1 MRKFFHYSVAT
12 LLATLIAA
20 CNTLNNEVS
29 STGKTQ
35 SVTPLPSKAPKQIA
49 LLLPL
54 SGSLSPQG
62 QAILSGFTAANANN
76 GNQATIKT
84 YDVNSGSIDAQY
96 QTALQQGADFVV
108 GPLSK
113 PNVERLTQN
122 NITVPTLT
130 LNYVNPN
137 ENVPDLLYQFG
148 LSPQDE
154 AKQAADRAIHDGH
167 KQALVIVPA
176 TSWGRGI
183 ADAFAARFS
192 QQGGS
197 VTEVLAYQAD
207 TQTLTKQV
215 ASALQFKESKP
226 GSSTNEGTYRPNRKT
241 VLERRQDIDMVF
253 MTAQPSIARQI
264 RPLLK
269 FYNAG
274 DLPVYATSQ
283 VYSGTPNPTQ
293 DRDLDGVMFCDI
305 PWVFNN
311 PPVLANTRSQLAGNP
326 NFQRYLGLY
335 ALGADASQLTSELSE
350 LTNSSTSGVT
360 GATGTLYL
368 RGHQVMR
375 QLQWAQFRDGAPV
388 LLPNYPAPL

>member
-1 MRKFFHYSVAT
+1 MRKFFRFSVVT
-12 LLATLIAA
+12 LLVTLIAA
-20 CNTLNNEVS
+20 CNTVS
-29 STGKTQ
+29 DNTPSASKTQ
-35 SVTPLPSKAPKQIA
+35 AVTPLPSQAPKQIA

-54 SGSLSPQG
+54 SGPLAPQG
-62 QAILSGFTAANANN
+62 QAILSGFTAANNTN
-76 GNQATIKT
+76 GNKATIKT
-84 YDVNSGSIDAQY
+84 YDVNAGSISSQY
-96 QTALQQGADFVV
+96 QTALQDGADFIV
-108 GPLSK
+108 GPLNKQS
-113 PNVERLTQN
+113 VQQLSQD
-122 NITVPTLT
+122 NITVPTLA
-130 LNYVNPN
+130 LNYVNSDQ
-137 ENVPDLLYQFG
+137 VPDLFYQLG

-154 AKQAADRAIHDGH
+154 ATQAADRAIHEGH
-167 KQALVIVPA
+167 KQALVIVP
-176 TSWGRGI
+176 SSNWGRGI
-183 ADAFAARFS
+183 ADAFSARFAA
-192 QQGGS
+192 QGGN
-197 VTEVLAYQAD
+197 VVEVLAYQSD
-207 TQTLTKQV
+207 TQTLTKQL
-215 ASALQFKESKP
+215 ASALQFKETKP
-226 GSSTNEGTYRPNRKT
+226 GSSTSAGGYHPNRKT

-253 MTAQPSIARQI
+253 MTAQPVVARQI

-283 VYSGTPNPTQ
+283 IYSGTPNTIQ

-311 PPVLANTRSQLAGNP
+311 PPVLASARNQVATNA

-335 ALGADASQLTSELSE
+335 ALGTDASQLTGELSE

-375 QLQWAQFRDGAPV
+375 QLQWAQFRDGSPV